1 MPPEGDD
8 VKPLNEM
15 TLAELFN
22 QRAQWDLMSAPER
35 AAWYDERDRRQAML
49 DAAEG
54 MAMAIPMEIG
64 GLWEVAEYDE
74 QQIEIMAHKEMHVAF
89 LNNTITGRRFAQHIV
104 ALHNFAYAAAKGE
117 R

>member
-1 MPPEGDD
+1 MPPEGDAVND
-8 VKPLNEM
+8 LSGLTIDQLALAVAGEERLPLDAVLIEC
-15 TLAELFN
+15 
-22 QRAQWDLMSAPER
+22 R
-35 AAWYDERDRRQAML
+35 RRQRML

>member
-1 MPPEGDD
+1 MNDI
-8 VKPLNEM
+8 KTM
-15 TLAELFN
+15 TLPRLVAEYLDVGHSTDGRSLAAIDAEL
-22 QRAQWDLMSAPER
+22 S
-35 AAWYDERDRRQAML
+35 RRQAML

-89 LNNTITGRRFAQHIV
+89 LNNTTTGRRFAQHIV
-104 ALHNFAYAAAKGE
+104 DLHNAAYRAAKGNS
-117 R
+117 